1 MGHYYDENGQPNHF
15 QITQSGK
22 NKGKKRPTTI
32 RDAKKNGWL
41 PSVTEVSSQLE
52 SNGLTTWKIR
62 QALAHGHEIAYQHK
76 HPDQTEVFIN
86 RSMGMLEEE
95 TTGYADFGTMVHE
108 AIEKYI
114 LSEINGEELF
124 LSDDEITFIDRWK
137 SVVDDTFPNLV
148 YLGTEVSFGNPIL
161 GYGGSVDVIAYDLI
175 LDTFVIP
182 DLKTKKTTPGKT
194 PYASERYPLQLVAYR
209 DGFDRFD
216 KLDFSKC
223 PQAKAKLNDR
233 VYGFPPEDCAVGNL
247 YISSTEDDRQF
258 WSEVDAPSKAD
269 ASKCFDLLRQMYF
282 LRKGYDPT
290 KASL

>member
-1 MGHYYDENGQPNHF
+1 MGHYYDAEGNPNHY

-22 NKGKKRPTTI
+22 NKGNKRGTTI
-32 RDAKKNGWL
+32 RDAKKL
-41 PSVTEVSSQLE
+41 KLFPSVTEISSQLE

-62 QALAHGHEIAYQHK
+62 QALTHGHEIAYQHK
-76 HPDQTEVFIN
+76 FPDATETFIS
-86 RSMGMLEEE
+86 RAMGMLEEE

-114 LSEINGEELF
+114 ISEIDGSTLS
-124 LSDDEITFIDRWK
+124 LSDEEQGFIDRWNTVIN
-137 SVVDDTFPNLV
+137 STFPDLV
-148 YLGTEVSFGNPIL
+148 YLGTEVSFGNAKL
-161 GYGGSVDVIAYDLI
+161 GYGGSVDVIAYDRI

-182 DLKTKKTTPGKT
+182 DLKTKKTSPGKK
-194 PYASERYPLQLVAYR
+194 PYSSERYPLQLVAYR

-223 PQAKAKLNDR
+223 PEAKDKLVGR
-233 VYGFPPEDCAVGNL
+233 QYGFPASDCVVGNL

-258 WSEVDAPSKAD
+258 WTEIGSVDKQN
-269 ASKCFDLLRQMYF
+269 ASDCFDLLRRMYF

-290 KASL
+290 KASV